1 MECVIVAKVSK
12 RYLDAK
18 GNPFHALDQ
27 VSFTWDRGTNLAVT
41 GESGSGKSTLARLLI
56 GIEPPTLGEITLDGE
71 NIARWNF
78 RRWRKARHHIQ
89 AVFQDAAGTMDPA
102 YSVYRNME
110 ETLRNLTTLNSA
122 QRKKTILELMELT
135 RMDQHLLEVPVKQL
149 SGGEQ
154 RRLSLL
160 RALSIKP
167 DFLVLDEVTS
177 GLDVVSADAVLT
189 LLENYHTHYGCSYLL
204 ITHDRQAAYRISDH
218 ILVMEKGKIIQH
230 GRRRVKPLSE

>member
-1 MECVIVAKVSK
+1 MERVIVAEVSK

-78 RRWRKARHHIQ
+78 RRWRKARRHIQ

-135 RMDQHLLEVPVKQL
+135 RMDQHLLEEVMQH
-149 SGGEQ
+149 EEDFR
-154 RRLSLL
+154 RRLVDLQKQMRELEELGDRFS
-160 RALSIKP
+160 
-167 DFLVLDEVTS
+167 
-177 GLDVVSADAVLT
+177 DAVDQVFSSPAMVDFIIKAS
-189 LLENYHTHYGCSYLL
+189 LEY
-204 ITHDRQAAYRISDH
+204 DD
-218 ILVMEKGKIIQH
+218 MEKEIRRNEEGREE
-230 GRRRVKPLSE
+230 GRRLMQEEEQEQMYSQQEQHSQLINN